1 MVTVADLVA
10 MPGLGLRAAEGAPAL
25 DGPVLRW
32 VATSELADPTPY
44 LEGGELLL
52 TTGLGTR
59 GWSQEWAAYVDRLAD
74 AGAAALGLGT
84 GLTHDRLPPAL
95 VAACAARGLVLLEVP
110 RATPFVAVSRA
121 AAELL
126 QDQEA
131 ATTRLA
137 LDLQRRLTRAALGL
151 DLRPLVERLAQLLD
165 ASVALVQRDGEPA
178 EGPLGAHPETLDLDL
193 VRAEVAGIKG
203 QGLGAVSTTTRDR
216 DTTVVRPI
224 GLAGR
229 PDLYLAVSL
238 PGGLDEPQRSAVSTA
253 AVLLSLAVERRAERR
268 AADRRLRGRALE
280 LLCAGDLRSAEVLLD
295 AAEGDRSVPERLRVV
310 RMAGPEESLGDV
322 LDRLE
327 DADDSALA
335 GLVDGE
341 LVAVVAPSRAGS
353 VLALA
358 AGVRA
363 GVGRAVPATEARR
376 GAETAGHALDR
387 TTAASPHRRWEEVAD
402 AGPLALV
409 PEGLGQEYAA
419 TFLAPLDAEHRTTL
433 AAFLRHH
440 GSRGAVADELGVH
453 RNTVRNR
460 LAEIERLA
468 GLDLDDPAARVGAW
482 LALELAAEDSSG
494 VSPEPAP
501 ARTRRGR
508 GGMP

>member
-1 MVTVADLVA
+1 MCKNRTMVTVADLVA
-10 MPGLGLRAAEGAPAL
+10 MPGLGLHPAEGAPAL

-59 GWSQEWAAYVDRLAD
+59 GWSQEWTAYVDRLAD

-131 ATTRLA
+131 TTTRLA

-229 PDLYLAVSL
+229 PELYLAVSL

-295 AAEGDRSVPERLRVV
+295 AAEGGRSVPERLRVV
-310 RMAGPEESLGDV
+310 RMTGAEEALGDV
-322 LDRLE
+322 LERLE
-327 DADDSALA
+327 DDLADDGVLA

-341 LVAVVAPSRAGS
+341 LVAVAVPSRVAA

-358 AGVRA
+358 AGLRA
-363 GVGRAVPATEARR
+363 GVGRAVPAQEARR

-387 TTAASPHRRWEEVAD
+387 TTAASPYRRWEEVAD

-409 PEGLGQEYAA
+409 PEALGQEYAA

-440 GSRGAVADELGVH
+440 GSRGAVADDLGVH

-460 LAEIERLA
+460 VAEIERLT

-482 LALELAAEDSSG
+482 LALELAADQS
-494 VSPEPAP
+494 
-501 ARTRRGR
+501 
-508 GGMP
+508 

>member
-10 MPGLGLRAAEGAPAL
+10 MPGLGLRPAEGAPAL
-25 DGPVLRW
+25 DGSVLRW

-59 GWSQEWAAYVDRLAD
+59 GWSQEWTAYVDRLAT

-95 VAACAARGLVLLEVP
+95 VAACRERGLVLLEVP

-165 ASVALVQRDGEPA
+165 ATVALVHRDGEPA
-178 EGPLGAHPETLDLDL
+178 EGPIGAHPETLDLDL
-193 VRAEVAGIKG
+193 VRTEVAGIKG
-203 QGLGAVSTTTRDR
+203 QGLGAVSTTTRDG

-229 PDLYLAVSL
+229 PELYLAVSV
-238 PGGLDEPQRSAVSTA
+238 PGTLGDPQRSAVSTA

-268 AADRRLRGRALE
+268 AAERRLRGRALE
-280 LLCAGDLRSAEVLLD
+280 LLCAGDLRSAEVLLA
-295 AAEGDRSVPERLRVV
+295 AAEGGRAVPERLRVI
-310 RMAGPEESLGDV
+310 RMSGPQEALDDV
-322 LDRLE
+322 LGLLE
-327 DADDSALA
+327 DAADGVLA
-335 GLVDGE
+335 GTVDGE
-341 LVAVVAPSRAGS
+341 LVAVAPPARVVG
-353 VLALA
+353 VLAALA
-358 AGVRA
+358 DVLASAGVRA
-363 GVGRAVPATEARR
+363 GVGRAVAAPDARR
-376 GAETAGHALDR
+376 GAETAGHALER
-387 TTAASPHRRWEEVAD
+387 TTATSPVRRWEEVAD

-409 PEGLGQEYAA
+409 PEALGREYAA
-419 TFLAPLDAEHRTTL
+419 SLLAPLDAEQRSTL

-440 GSRGAVADELGVH
+440 GSRGAVADDLGVH

-460 LAEIERLA
+460 LAEIERLT

-482 LALELAAEDSSG
+482 LALEIAAEG
-494 VSPEPAP
+494 
-501 ARTRRGR
+501 
-508 GGMP
+508 

>member
-1 MVTVADLVA
+1 VLCKNRTMVTVADLVA
-10 MPGLGLRAAEGAPAL
+10 MPGLGLLPADGAPPL

-59 GWSQEWAAYVDRLAD
+59 GWSREWTAYVDRLAD

-84 GLTHDRLPPAL
+84 GLTHPAL
-95 VAACAARGLVLLEVP
+95 PDALVQACASRGLVLLEVP

-229 PDLYLAVSL
+229 PELYLAVCL

-295 AAEGDRSVPERLRVV
+295 AAEGGRTVPERLRVV
-310 RMAGPEESLGDV
+310 RMTGPEETLGDV
-322 LDRLE
+322 LERLE
-327 DADDSALA
+327 EDLADDGVLA
-335 GLVDGE
+335 GFVDGE
-341 LVAVVAPSRAGS
+341 LVAVAVPSRVGA

-358 AGVRA
+358 AGLRA
-363 GVGRAVPATEARR
+363 GVGRAVPAQEARR
-376 GAETAGHALDR
+376 SAETAGHALDR
-387 TTAASPHRRWEEVAD
+387 TTAASPFRRWEEVAD

-409 PEGLGQEYAA
+409 PEALGQEYAA
-419 TFLAPLDAEHRTTL
+419 TFLAPLDVEHRTTL

-460 LAEIERLA
+460 LAEIERLT

-482 LALELAAEDSSG
+482 LALELSG
-494 VSPEPAP
+494 
-501 ARTRRGR
+501 
-508 GGMP
+508 

>member
-1 MVTVADLVA
+1 MCKNRTMVTVADLVA
-10 MPGLGLRAAEGAPAL
+10 MPGLGLHPAEGAPAL

-59 GWSQEWAAYVDRLAD
+59 GWSQEWTAYVDRLAD

-131 ATTRLA
+131 TTTRLA

-229 PDLYLAVSL
+229 PELYLAVSL

-268 AADRRLRGRALE
+268 AADRRLRGRAVE

-295 AAEGDRSVPERLRVV
+295 AAEGGRSVPERLRVV
-310 RMAGPEESLGDV
+310 RMTGAEEALGDV
-322 LDRLE
+322 LERLE
-327 DADDSALA
+327 DDLADDGVLA

-341 LVAVVAPSRAGS
+341 LVAVAVPSRVAA

-358 AGVRA
+358 AGLRA
-363 GVGRAVPATEARR
+363 GVGRAVPAQEARR

-387 TTAASPHRRWEEVAD
+387 TTAASPYRRWEEVAD

-409 PEGLGQEYAA
+409 PEALGQEYAA

-440 GSRGAVADELGVH
+440 GSRGAVADDLGVH

-460 LAEIERLA
+460 VAEIERLT

-482 LALELAAEDSSG
+482 LALELAADQS
-494 VSPEPAP
+494 
-501 ARTRRGR
+501 
-508 GGMP
+508 

>member
-10 MPGLGLRAAEGAPAL
+10 MPGLGLRPAPGAPPL

-59 GWSQEWAAYVDRLAD
+59 GWSQEWTAYVDRLAD

-131 ATTRLA
+131 TTTRLA

-229 PDLYLAVSL
+229 PELYLAVSL

-295 AAEGDRSVPERLRVV
+295 AAEGGRSVPERLRVV
-310 RMAGPEESLGDV
+310 RMTGAEEALGDV
-322 LDRLE
+322 LERLE
-327 DADDSALA
+327 DDLADDGVLA

-341 LVAVVAPSRAGS
+341 LVAVAVPSRVAA

-358 AGVRA
+358 AGLRA
-363 GVGRAVPATEARR
+363 GVGRAVPAQEARR

-387 TTAASPHRRWEEVAD
+387 TTAASPYRRWEEVAD

-409 PEGLGQEYAA
+409 PEALGQEYAA

-440 GSRGAVADELGVH
+440 GSRGAVADDLGVH

-460 LAEIERLA
+460 LAEIERLT

-482 LALELAAEDSSG
+482 LALELAADQ
-494 VSPEPAP
+494 A
-501 ARTRRGR
+501 
-508 GGMP
+508 

>member
-10 MPGLGLRAAEGAPAL
+10 MPGLGLRPAEGAPAL

-59 GWSQEWAAYVDRLAD
+59 GWSQEWTAYVDRLAA

-84 GLTHDRLPPAL
+84 GLTHDRLPAAL
-95 VAACAARGLVLLEVP
+95 VAACAERGLVLLEVP

-131 ATTRLA
+131 TTTRLA

-165 ASVALVQRDGEPA
+165 AGVALVHRDGEPA
-178 EGPLGAHPETLDLDL
+178 EGPLGPHPETLDLGL
-193 VRAEVAGIKG
+193 VRAEVTRIKG
-203 QGLGAVSTTTRDR
+203 QGLGAVSTTAQDGG
-216 DTTVVRPI
+216 TTVVRPI

-229 PDLYLAVSL
+229 PELYLAVRL
-238 PGGLDEPQRSAVSTA
+238 PGPLGDPQRSAVSTA

-295 AAEGDRSVPERLRVV
+295 AAEGERSVPERLRVV
-310 RMAGPEESLGDV
+310 RIAGAEEALGD
-322 LDRLE
+322 LLERLE
-327 DADDSALA
+327 DDLDDDGVLA
-335 GLVDGE
+335 GPVDDE
-341 LVAVVAPSRAGS
+341 LVVVVPPARLAG
-353 VLALA
+353 VLAAVADTGL
-358 AGVRA
+358 RA
-363 GVGRAVPATEARR
+363 GVGRAVAAPDARR

-387 TTAASPHRRWEEVAD
+387 TTVASPVRRWEEVAD

-409 PEGLGQEYAA
+409 PEALGQEYAA
-419 TFLAPLDAEHRTTL
+419 AFLAPLDPEHRATL

-460 LAEIERLA
+460 LAEIERLT

-482 LALELAAEDSSG
+482 LALELAAPS
-494 VSPEPAP
+494 
-501 ARTRRGR
+501 
-508 GGMP
+508 

>member
-1 MVTVADLVA
+1 MCKNRTMVTVADLMA
-10 MPGLGLRAAEGAPAL
+10 TPGLGLRPAEGAAPL
-25 DGPVLRW
+25 DGPALRW

-59 GWSQEWAAYVDRLAD
+59 GWSQEWVAYVDRLAA

-84 GLTHDRLPPAL
+84 GLTHDRLPDAL
-95 VAACAARGLVLLEVP
+95 VAACRERGLVLLEVP

-131 ATTRLA
+131 ASTRLA

-151 DLRPLVERLAQLLD
+151 DLRPLVERLAELLD
-165 ASVALVQRDGEPA
+165 ATVALVHRDGEPA
-178 EGPLGAHPETLDLDL
+178 DGPVGARREALDLDL

-203 QGLGAVSTTTRDR
+203 QGLGAVSTTTRGG

-229 PDLYLAVSL
+229 PELYLAVCVHG
-238 PGGLDEPQRSAVSTA
+238 PLDDPQRSAVSTA

-268 AADRRLRGRALE
+268 AAERRLRGRALE

-295 AAEGDRSVPERLRVV
+295 VAEGGRSVPERLRVL
-310 RMAGPEESLGDV
+310 RMTGPDDALGDV
-322 LDRLE
+322 LERLE
-327 DADDSALA
+327 DDLADAGVLA
-335 GLVDGE
+335 GPVDGE
-341 LVAVVAPSRAGS
+341 LVAVSVPARVPA
-353 VLALA
+353 VLALL
-358 AGVRA
+358 GDSGLRV
-363 GVGRAVPATEARR
+363 GVGRAVTAPDARR
-376 GAETAGHALDR
+376 GAESAGHALDR
-387 TTAASPHRRWEEVAD
+387 TTAASPVRRWEEVAD

-409 PEGLGQEYAA
+409 PEALGQEYAA
-419 TFLAPLDAEHRTTL
+419 TFLAPLDAEHRATL

-440 GSRGAVADELGVH
+440 GSRGAVADDLGVH

-460 LAEIERLA
+460 LAEIERLT

-482 LALELAAEDSSG
+482 LALELAAEG
-494 VSPEPAP
+494 P
-501 ARTRRGR
+501 
-508 GGMP
+508 

>member
-1 MVTVADLVA
+1 MVSVADLVA
-10 MPGLGLRAAEGAPAL
+10 RRALGLRAVHAVEGPS
-25 DGPVLRW
+25 LRW
-32 VATSELADPTPY
+32 VATSELPDPTPF

-59 GWSQEWAAYVDRLAD
+59 GWSDQWDAYVGRLVA
-74 AGAAALGLGT
+74 AGAAAVGVGV
-84 GLTHDRLPPAL
+84 GLTYDELPARL
-95 VAACAARGLVLLEVP
+95 VEACRAHGLTLLEVP
-110 RATPFVAVSRA
+110 RETTFVAVSRA

-131 ATTRLA
+131 ASTRLA

-151 DLRPLVERLAQLLD
+151 DLRPLLERLAQLLD
-165 ASVALVQRDGEPA
+165 AAVALVHRDGEPA
-178 EGPLGAHPETLDLDL
+178 EGPLGARRERLDLDL

-203 QGLGAVSTTTRDR
+203 QGLGAVSTRTDGSATTL
-216 DTTVVRPI
+216 VRPI

-229 PDLYLAVSL
+229 PELYLAVCL
-238 PGGLDEPQRSAVSTA
+238 PGPLGDPQRSAVSTA

-268 AADRRLRGRALE
+268 AAERRLRGRALE

-295 AAEGDRSVPERLRVV
+295 AAEGGRTVPERLRVL
-310 RMAGPEESLGDV
+310 RMTGARDALDDA

-327 DADDSALA
+327 DDLAVEGALA
-335 GLVDGE
+335 GVVDGE
-341 LVAVVAPSRAGS
+341 LVAVLAPARLPGVLDIVSGS
-353 VLALA
+353 GLRV
-358 AGVRA
+358 

-376 GAETAGHALDR
+376 SAESAGHALDR
-387 TTAASPHRRWEEVAD
+387 TSAASPVRRWEEVAD

-409 PEGLGQEYAA
+409 PEALGREYAA
-419 TFLAPLDAEHRTTL
+419 GLLAPLDAEHRATL

-440 GSRGAVADELGVH
+440 GARGAVADDLGVH

-460 LAEIERLA
+460 IAEIEGLT

-482 LALELAAEDSSG
+482 LALELAADQ
-494 VSPEPAP
+494 PPA
-501 ARTRRGR
+501 
-508 GGMP
+508 

>member
-1 MVTVADLVA
+1 MCKNRTMVTVADLVA
-10 MPGLGLRAAEGAPAL
+10 MPGLGLHPAEGAPAL

-59 GWSQEWAAYVDRLAD
+59 GWSQEWTAYVDRLAD

-95 VAACAARGLVLLEVP
+95 VAACAASGLVLLEVP

-131 ATTRLA
+131 TTTRLA

-151 DLRPLVERLAQLLD
+151 DLRPLLERLAQLLD

-229 PDLYLAVSL
+229 PELYLAVSL

-268 AADRRLRGRALE
+268 AADRRLRGRAVE

-295 AAEGDRSVPERLRVV
+295 AAEGGRSVPERLRVV
-310 RMAGPEESLGDV
+310 RMTGAEEALGDV
-322 LDRLE
+322 LERLE
-327 DADDSALA
+327 DDLADDGVLA

-341 LVAVVAPSRAGS
+341 LVAVAVPSRVAA

-358 AGVRA
+358 AGLRA
-363 GVGRAVPATEARR
+363 GVGRAVPAQEARR

-387 TTAASPHRRWEEVAD
+387 TTAASPYRRWEEVAD

-409 PEGLGQEYAA
+409 PEALGQEYAA

-440 GSRGAVADELGVH
+440 GSRGAVADDLGVH

-460 LAEIERLA
+460 VAEIERLT

-482 LALELAAEDSSG
+482 LALELAADQS
-494 VSPEPAP
+494 
-501 ARTRRGR
+501 
-508 GGMP
+508 

>member
-10 MPGLGLRAAEGAPAL
+10 MPGLGLRPAEGAPAL

-59 GWSQEWAAYVDRLAD
+59 GWSREWASYVDRLAD

-165 ASVALVQRDGEPA
+165 ASVALVQRDGAPA

-193 VRAEVAGIKG
+193 VRGEVAGIKG
-203 QGLGAVSTTTRDR
+203 QGLGAVSTTTRAR

-229 PDLYLAVSL
+229 PELYLAVCL
-238 PGGLDEPQRSAVSTA
+238 PGGLAEPQRSAVSTA

-295 AAEGDRSVPERLRVV
+295 AAEGGRSVPERLRVV
-310 RMAGPEESLGDV
+310 RMTGPEETLGDV
-322 LDRLE
+322 LERLE
-327 DADDSALA
+327 DDLADEGVLA
-335 GLVDGE
+335 GLLDGE
-341 LVAVVAPSRAGS
+341 LVAVAVPSRIGA
-353 VLALA
+353 VLAR
-358 AGVRA
+358 AGGLRA
-363 GVGRAVPATEARR
+363 GVGRAVPAQDGRR

-387 TTAASPHRRWEEVAD
+387 TTAASPVRRWEEVAD

-409 PEGLGQEYAA
+409 PEALGHEYAA
-419 TFLAPLDAEHRTTL
+419 AFLAPLDDEHRTTL

-440 GSRGAVADELGVH
+440 GSRGAVADDLGVH

-460 LAEIERLA
+460 LAEIERLT

-482 LALELAAEDSSG
+482 LALELAA
-494 VSPEPAP
+494 
-501 ARTRRGR
+501 GR
-508 GGMP
+508 